1 MNVCEENECI
11 APKSISIWAGVL
23 EIDSSYDI
31 IERFPSAYV
40 LVSVNTQALAFSYFT
55 PFSKQSLM
63 KCPFFTFET
72 CSCIGSTFPS
82 VNSSALI
89 ALWFL

>member
-40 LVSVNTQALAFSYFT
+40 LVSVNIQALAFSCFT
-55 PFSKQSLM
+55 LFSKQSLM
-63 KCPFFTFET
+63 KCPFFH
-72 CSCIGSTFPS
+72 I
-82 VNSSALI
+82 
-89 ALWFL
+89 